1 MRIRL
6 STRLIL
12 SVVLIEAVMLTTLV
26 WNSVRLIS
34 SSHADVLKHHLSE
47 EANLLANLLAPGLA
61 VSDHAILLDA
71 LSLAKKEGNI
81 VYALVENSQGRTMAA
96 IGDVPV
102 RIQPDVTF
110 EDSIS
115 SRVFDIVTPIALS
128 NQKLG
133 VLKIGYSTAYVESLI
148 SQTRFQNTTIASI
161 ELALSILVTLGVGYF
176 LTRSLR
182 KLEEGARALS
192 RDELDHRIAL
202 NTHDEMGDLARSFN
216 DLASHLAQTRS
227 ALIEEHQALERKTEQ
242 LQSLMDSVNA
252 VIIEAYPA
260 QCQFRYVSRDAENL
274 LGYPVEQWYEPD
286 FLRSHVH
293 PEDLDY
299 FNQQIQAYSNGP
311 GTLSFDYRMFHRN
324 GKVVDIRSINTLN
337 YDETGALVCRGLMLN
352 ITEQKQNEKRIAY
365 LAEHDALTGLFNR
378 RRFQEELERALVY
391 TERFKQ
397 QSALMFI
404 DLDQFKYIN
413 DTLGHQAGDEYLCMV
428 ARRLAGSLRKVDILG
443 RLGGDE
449 FGIILPNTTP
459 EEVEHVVKH
468 VLQRLVTDTDS
479 VEILRTP
486 ITASIGIVLFPRH
499 GTVPGELLAKADAAM
514 YSAKDK
520 GRNTYHI
527 YSDTDKQLTAMHAK
541 LQWEQR
547 IRQALA
553 EDRFVLHYQPVFT
566 LETRSVSHYEVL
578 LRMEDGDGGLIP
590 PGAFLEIAERF
601 GMIRDIDCWVLNKAI
616 QVQGESCKRG
626 CPVTLA
632 INLSGRHFG
641 DPQVL
646 EWIRQFVE
654 QSAAD
659 PSMLIFEI
667 TETAAVENVNQAVR
681 FTDSLHALGC
691 RIALDDFGIG
701 FSSFHYLKHLAVDM
715 IKLDGSFVR
724 QLARDKFDRVFIKSM
739 SDMARGLGITSTA
752 EFIETEE
759 VIAILIEL
767 GVDMGQGFHLARPAA
782 NFSYPCDSTPGAT
795 TQVQAGD
802 EHS

>member
-34 SSHADVLKHHLSE
+34 SSHAEVLQHHLSE
-47 EANLLANLLAPGLA
+47 EATLLANLLAPGLA
-61 VSDHAILLDA
+61 VSDRAILLDA
-71 LSLAKKEGNI
+71 LSLAKKEDNI
-81 VYALVENSQGRTMAA
+81 VFVLVQDARGRTMAE
-96 IGDVPV
+96 IGNVPA
-102 RIQPDVTF
+102 RIQPDKTLG
-110 EDSIS
+110 DAKQSQI
-115 SRVFDIVTPIALS
+115 FDIVTPITLS
-128 NQKLG
+128 KQDLG

-148 SQTRFQNTTIASI
+148 SKTRLQNTAIASI
-161 ELALSILVTLGVGYF
+161 ELVLSILVTLGVGYF

-182 KLEEGARALS
+182 KLEEGAKALS
-192 RDELDHRIAL
+192 RDELDHRIVL

-216 DLASHLAQTRS
+216 DLASHLAQTRN
-227 ALIEEHQALERKTEQ
+227 ALNEEHHALEQKTQQ

-252 VIIEAYPA
+252 VIVEAYPLD
-260 QCQFRYVSRDAENL
+260 CQFVYVSRDAENL
-274 LGYPVEQWYEPD
+274 LGYPLQDWYTPG
-286 FLRSHVH
+286 FLRAHVH
-293 PEDLDY
+293 PDDLDY
-299 FNQQIQAYSNGP
+299 FDQQVQAHFTEP
-311 GTLSFDYRMFHRN
+311 GSQSFDFRMFHQD

-337 YDETGALVCRGLMLN
+337 YNEAGILVCRGLMLN
-352 ITEQKQNEKRIAY
+352 VTEQKQNEKRIAY

-378 RRFQEELERALVY
+378 RRFQEELERTLVY

-397 QSALMFI
+397 ESALMFI

-413 DTLGHQAGDEYLCMV
+413 DTLGHQAGDEYLCTV
-428 ARRLAGSLRKVDILG
+428 ARRLADSLRKVDILG

-449 FGIILPNTTP
+449 FGIILPNTKR
-459 EEVEHVVKH
+459 EEVEHVAQH

-479 VEILRTP
+479 VDRLRAP
-486 ITASIGIVLFPRH
+486 VTASIGIVLFPAH
-499 GTVPGELLAKADAAM
+499 GTLPGELLAKADAAM

-527 YSDTDKQLTAMHAK
+527 YSESDKQLMAMHAK

-547 IRQALA
+547 IRHALD
-553 EDRFVLHYQPVFT
+553 EDLFVLHYQPVFKLNSRT
-566 LETRSVSHYEVL
+566 ISHYEVL
-578 LRMEDGDGGLIP
+578 LRMDDGDGGLIP
-590 PGAFLEIAERF
+590 PGAFLDIAERF
-601 GMIRDIDCWVLNKAI
+601 GMIRDIDRWVLHQAI
-616 QVQGESCKRG
+616 QVQGESCKSGR
-626 CPVTLA
+626 PVCLA

-646 EWIRQFVE
+646 EWIRQFVQ

-659 PSMLIFEI
+659 PSLLIFEI

-701 FSSFHYLKHLAVDM
+701 FSSFHYLKHLPVDM

-767 GVDMGQGFHLARPAA
+767 GVDMGQGYHLARPAA
-782 NFSYPCDSTPGAT
+782 SFAFPYAPGSVADT
-795 TQVQAGD
+795 RVRAGED
-802 EHS
+802 KS